1 MGDEFY
7 ASIKLVTGEEIFAH
21 VSVDNNEDDNN
32 PIIFMQNPVT
42 MKMMNTPN
50 GSMIKVKPWMEIPGD
65 DFYLI
70 KYDKIITM
78 TEIKDKMVISIYNN
92 YIEEEDPSATNF
104 FKDNQ
109 IKVTKK
115 MGYISSVEDARNS
128 LEKIFKITKDTKES

>member
-7 ASIKLVTGEEIFAH
+7 ASIKLVTGEEIFALI
-21 VSVDNNEDDNN
+21 SVDNNDDDAV
-32 PIIFMQNPVT
+32 IVMQNPVT

-78 TEIKDKMVISIYNN
+78 TETKDDKLIHFYNKFLEDSIAENSVHIPTSGEIKPD
-92 YIEEEDPSATNF
+92 A
-104 FKDNQ
+104 
-109 IKVTKK
+109 K
-115 MGYISSVEDARNS
+115 MGYISSVDKSRKKLEDVFK
-128 LEKIFKITKDTKES
+128 LEIESKES

>member
-7 ASIKLVTGEEIFAH
+7 ASIKLVTGEEIFALI
-21 VSVDNNEDDNN
+21 SVDNNDDDAV
-32 PIIFMQNPVT
+32 IVMQNPVT

-50 GSMIKVKPWMEIPGD
+50 GSMIKVKPLMEIPGD

-92 YIEEEDPSATNF
+92 YIEEEDPNATNF

-128 LEKIFKITKDTKES
+128 LEKIFKITNDSKES

>member
-1 MGDEFY
+1 
-7 ASIKLVTGEEIFAH
+7 
-21 VSVDNNEDDNN
+21 
-32 PIIFMQNPVT
+32 
-42 MKMMNTPN
+42 MNTPN

-92 YIEEEDPSATNF
+92 YIEEEDPNATKL

-115 MGYISSVEDARNS
+115 AISERRIRTKK
-128 LEKIFKITKDTKES
+128 LLILKFIKIKW